1 MTMKNLKPLLLLA
14 VIPFVVA
21 CSSGD
26 KKAASAEEAAKES
39 AVEKVEKEFNYP
51 IPTSFEVTKMI
62 QDAEAGFVLGITND
76 PERADQYV
84 TGYSK
89 AVNLG
94 VYGADLSYASTYN
107 RQQETMDFLNASR
120 KLIQSLNISSG
131 FSMDMARRVE
141 NNLQNKDSL
150 INIITEAFYDT
161 YTFLNRSSQER
172 TSLLVL
178 AGSVVEGL
186 YISSNLVISSG
197 YDQRLLDV
205 IAGQKS
211 HVAKL
216 VDLLNEFSD
225 DENVQKVL
233 PQLQAINEAYAQV
246 GDKLT
251 AEQFDG
257 LQSKIE
263 TIRQQIV
270 TP

>member
-1 MTMKNLKPLLLLA
+1 MKNLKPLLLLA
-14 VIPFVVA
+14 VIPFVVS

-26 KKAASAEEAAKES
+26 KQAASAEEAAKES
-39 AVEKVEKEFNYP
+39 AVEKVEEEFNYP
-51 IPTSFEVTKMI
+51 IPTSFEVTKML

-76 PERADQYV
+76 AENADKYV
-84 TGYSK
+84 TGYAK
-89 AVNLG
+89 AMNLG

-107 RQQETMDFLNASR
+107 RQQETMDYLNASR

-197 YDQRLLDV
+197 YDQKLLDV
-205 IAGQKS
+205 MSGQKPHMS
-211 HVAKL
+211 KL
-216 VDLLNEFSD
+216 VELLGGFSD

-233 PQLQAINEAYAQV
+233 PQLQAINDAYSKA
-246 GDKLT
+246 GDKMT
-251 AEQFDG
+251 KEQFDV
-257 LQSKIE
+257 LQASIE
-263 TIRQQIV
+263 AIRTQIV

>member
-1 MTMKNLKPLLLLA
+1 MKNLKSLLLLA
-14 VIPFVVA
+14 VIPFVVS

-26 KKAASAEEAAKES
+26 KKAASAEEATKES
-39 AVEKVEKEFNYP
+39 AVDKVEKEFNYP
-51 IPTSFEVTKMI
+51 IPTSFEVTNML
-62 QDAEAGFVLGITND
+62 QDAQAGFVLAITND
-76 PERADQYV
+76 AENADQYV

-161 YTFLNRSSQER
+161 YTFLNRSAQER

-178 AGSVVEGL
+178 AGSVIEGL

-197 YDQRLLDV
+197 YDQKLLDV
-205 IAGQKS
+205 MGAQKE
-211 HVAKL
+211 HVSKL
-216 VDLLNEFSD
+216 VDLLSEFAD
-225 DENVQKVL
+225 DENVQKML
-233 PQLQAINEAYAQV
+233 PQLQAINEAYSKV

-251 AEQFDG
+251 AEQFDD
-257 LQSKIE
+257 LQVSIE
-263 TIRQQIV
+263 SIRTQIV

>member
-1 MTMKNLKPLLLLA
+1 MTMKNLKSLLLLA
-14 VIPFVVA
+14 VIPFVVS

-26 KKAASAEEAAKES
+26 KKAASAEEATKES

-51 IPTSFEVTKMI
+51 IPTSFEVTQMLI
-62 QDAEAGFVLGITND
+62 DAKAGFVLGISND
-76 PERADQYV
+76 PENVDQYV

-107 RQQETMDFLNASR
+107 RQQETMDYLNASR

-131 FSMDMARRVE
+131 FTMEMARSVE

-150 INIITEAFYDT
+150 INIITEAFYET
-161 YTFLNRSSQER
+161 YVFLNRSSQER

-178 AGSVVEGL
+178 AGSVIEGL

-197 YDQRLLDV
+197 YDQKLLDV
-205 IAGQKS
+205 IGAQKT
-211 HVAKL
+211 HVSKL
-216 VDLLNEFSD
+216 VDLLGEFSD
-225 DENVQKVL
+225 DENVQKIL
-233 PQLQAINEAYAQV
+233 PSLQRINEAYSQV

-257 LQSKIE
+257 LQTSIE
-263 TIRQQIV
+263 SIRTELV